1 MRRLVC
7 LAALLILPSAP
18 AWAQVEVV
26 SPGPERAA
34 VVVYRDR
41 PVNTAELIER
51 SNQPWERLDQ
61 EGLALIVETRTVD
74 LPAGEAVIRFR
85 GVATGIAPQTAVLE
99 GLPARVIERNTDFD
113 LLSPGSL
120 IARSVG
126 EVVRVVRTNPAT
138 GEQVEKAAVL
148 RAGPTGTVLEI
159 DGRLEALDCS
169 GLTER
174 IVFDRVP
181 EGLGDQPVLSVRT
194 RAETA
199 GRHTVTL
206 AYLATGLQW
215 SADYVARV
223 SPGGDTL
230 DLAGWITL
238 ANFGGTGFP
247 AAPVQVVAGNL
258 NRDDD
263 TVPVEPVEVVRSPA
277 CWPLDTTTGSDEI
290 GEIVITGRRVA
301 AGAVAGAPVVQVDA
315 NYLADVDEIVV
326 TGSRIV
332 SLGELGDYKIY
343 TLPEPTDVLAR
354 QTKQVQFIA
363 RDDVRFTRVYQAEIA
378 VGNDSDPTT
387 PQLLLRLRNEARD
400 GLGLPLPGGGVTLM
414 ETAGG
419 RSLFAGQ
426 ARFEDKGIGLPVEL
440 PFGEAMGLTVT
451 QETIEDETIDSREW
465 TELRRATVEVV
476 VRNDKSSPAA
486 VEIVPM
492 ERWRQDFRILRS
504 SRRHVITDGGYPA
517 WRLTVPAGG
526 EQTIRYTIQ
535 YED

>member
-1 MRRLVC
+1 MRRLALV
-7 LAALLILPSAP
+7 AALLILPVAP
-18 AWAQVEVV
+18 ARAQVEVV

-41 PVNTAELIER
+41 PVNTAELLER
-51 SNQPWERLDQ
+51 SGQPWERLDR

-85 GVATGIAPQTAVLE
+85 GVATGIAPQTAVLD
-99 GLPARVIERNTDFD
+99 GLPATMVERNTDFD

-120 IARSVG
+120 IERAVG

-138 GEQVEKAAVL
+138 GERVEKAAVL
-148 RAGPTGTVLEI
+148 RAGPAGTVLEI

-194 RAETA
+194 RAGTG

-223 SPGGDTL
+223 SPDGETL

-263 TVPVEPVEVVRSPA
+263 TAPVEPVEVRRSPA

-290 GEIVITGRRVA
+290 RAVVVTGRRTAV
-301 AGAVAGAPVVQVDA
+301 GAVAGAPA
-315 NYLADVDEIVV
+315 AWAAEETDVGEIVV

-332 SLGELGDYKIY
+332 RLGELGDYKIY

-354 QTKQVQFIA
+354 QTKQVQFIE
-363 RDDVRFTRVYQAEIA
+363 RENVRFSRVYSAGVE
-378 VGNDSDPTT
+378 VGNDADPVI
-387 PQLLLRLRNEARD
+387 PRLLLRLRNEEGD

-426 ARFEDKGIGLPVEL
+426 AHFEDKGIGLPVEL
-440 PFGEAMGLTVT
+440 SFGEAMGLTVA
-451 QETIEDETIDSREW
+451 QETVEDEVIERRDWRD
-465 TELRRATVEVV
+465 LHRATVEVV
-476 VRNDKSSPAA
+476 VRNDKSAPAA
-486 VEIVPM
+486 LEIVPL
-492 ERWRQDFRILRS
+492 EWSLGDFRIIRS
-504 SRRHVITDGGYPA
+504 DRRHVVTDGGYPA
-517 WRLTVPAGG
+517 WRLTVPARG
-526 EQTIRYTIQ
+526 EQTLRYTIQ

>member
-1 MRRLVC
+1 MRRLLIV
-7 LAALLILPSAP
+7 AALILPAGP
-18 AWAQVEVV
+18 AVAQVEVI
-26 SPGPERAA
+26 SAAPERAA

-41 PVNTAELIER
+41 PVNTAELLER
-51 SNQPWERLDQ
+51 SDDPWERLDR

-85 GVATGIAPQTAVLE
+85 GVATGIAPQTAVLD
-99 GLPARVIERNTDFD
+99 GLPARVVERNADFD

-120 IARSVG
+120 IERSVG

-194 RAETA
+194 RAGQA

-223 SPGGDTL
+223 SPDGASL

-277 CWPLDTTTGSDEI
+277 CWPLDTTTGSDAFGPTFAQARI
-290 GEIVITGRRVA
+290 GSG
-301 AGAVAGAPVVQVDA
+301 AGAVADYLDGSPAAPGVEVG
-315 NYLADVDEIVV
+315 EIVV

-332 SLGELGDYKIY
+332 RLGELGDYKIY

-363 RDDVRFTRVYQAEIA
+363 RGDVRFSRVYRA
-378 VGNDSDPTT
+378 VIGVRNDADPTI
-387 PQLLLRLRNEARD
+387 PELLLRLRNEERD

-414 ETAGG
+414 ETSGG
-419 RSLFAGQ
+419 RALFAGQ
-426 ARFEDKGIGLPVEL
+426 ARFEDKGVGLPVEL
-440 PFGEAMGLTVT
+440 AFGEAMGLAVTHETV
-451 QETIEDETIDSREW
+451 EDEVTGRREW
-465 TELRRATVEVV
+465 RQRRRATVEVV
-476 VRNDKSSPAA
+476 IRNDKSAA
-486 VEIVPM
+486 AGIEIVP
-492 ERWRQDFRILRS
+492 EEWNLQDFRILRS
-504 SRRHVITDGGYPA
+504 SRRHVITEGGYPA

-526 EQTIRYTIQ
+526 EQTLRYTIQ